1 MNTFA
6 SSYTFFLFITLPLT
20 TRVEAATFAK
30 VEPTNQECYDAF
42 KFQTGEGTACPPD
55 VPYDDPCKVM
65 AQWRDY
71 FTDLTVLESCCYCGD
86 RGGYRNGTLTGMN
99 VKAGVPRSSTAGF
112 ALYEDATSGYLNGS
126 IVTFVT
132 DFACAHGLGIED
144 VEIEYLGLTPQTE
157 ELSDYQLCLQMLTVT
172 SYEDDNNNSIDMCI
186 GEYTQI

>member
-1 MNTFA
+1 
-6 SSYTFFLFITLPLT
+6 
-20 TRVEAATFAK
+20 
-30 VEPTNQECYDAF
+30 
-42 KFQTGEGTACPPD
+42 
-55 VPYDDPCKVM
+55 M

-132 DFACAHGLGIED
+132 DFAGSWRA
-144 VEIEYLGLTPQTE
+144 
-157 ELSDYQLCLQMLTVT
+157 T
-172 SYEDDNNNSIDMCI
+172 SANTKQNRTRRISKRLAV
-186 GEYTQI
+186 